1 MKYMLDTNMCIYAQK
16 QNLGVL
22 SKIKEHWQ
30 NGLAISSITLAAL
43 EYGVQ
48 KSINK
53 DKNKISLLKFLSI
66 VDVLP
71 FDNAAA
77 LEYGKICADL
87 SQKGQKIGVMD
98 MLISAHAKS
107 QGLTVVTHNT
117 CEFERVNGIS
127 LEDWYIVRKSAVYCG
142 RKARN

>member
-1 MKYMLDTNMCIYAQK
+1 DTNMCIYAQK
-16 QNLGVL
+16 QNPCVL
-22 SKIKEHWQ
+22 AKIKEQWQ
-30 NGLAISSITLAAL
+30 NGLAISSITLAEL

-53 DKNKISLLKFLSI
+53 EKNKISLLKFLSI

-77 LEYGKICADL
+77 LEYGKICAEL

-98 MLISAHAKS
+98 MLICAHAKS
-107 QGLTVVTHNT
+107 LGFTVVTHNT
-117 CEFERVNGIS
+117 REFERVS
-127 LEDWYIVRKSAVYCG
+127 ELCLEDWYSE
-142 RKARN
+142 